1 MSRPALFW
9 VVALALGAAPAAHAQ
24 GVAELSA
31 IRARLQHEADSL
43 QAARRAGPPM
53 DTVRLADG
61 WTLLVNA
68 AARPYAEREVPA
80 ALAAAMREF
89 GGVIS
94 PSAGP
99 VRVRFDSLTL
109 PALEV
114 SFIGAG
120 QGAFAGARRLAAG
133 AIGKLVRAA
142 ARNAAWAEADPALRS
157 WSGGQALETSYADIA
172 LAARIRLARDTGAA
186 VVGCRDGDVAACER
200 ALSAPAGLSEVV
212 RTSLFRYVLER
223 AGGVRRLGDLYAD
236 PSRPVLDR
244 LAGLAGEPRDAMVSE
259 WREQLIGLGALNT
272 RAALVASLGALV
284 VLGLGIWGVRWRHV

>member
-1 MSRPALFW
+1 MSSRALFCAA
-9 VVALALGAAPAAHAQ
+9 VLAFGVPATGRAQDVAQLQ
-24 GVAELSA
+24 A
-31 IRARLQHEADSL
+31 IRIRLQHEADSL
-43 QAARRAGPPM
+43 QAARRAGPPL

-89 GGVIS
+89 GTVIS

-114 SFIGAG
+114 SFVGAG
-120 QGAFAGARRLAAG
+120 QGAFAGARRLEAG

-157 WSGGQALETSYADIA
+157 WSGGQALETSYAEIA
-172 LAARIRLARDTGAA
+172 PAARIRLGRDTGTA
-186 VVGCRDGDVAACER
+186 VIGCRSGTLSACER
-200 ALSAPAGLSEVV
+200 ALATPGGLSEVV
-212 RTSLFRYVLER
+212 RTSLFRYALER

-244 LAGLAGEPRDAMVSE
+244 LAAIAGEPRDQLVAE
-259 WREQLIGLGALNT
+259 WRAQVVGLGALT
-272 RAALVASLGALV
+272 GRAAIVAALGAF
-284 VLGLGIWGVRWRHV
+284 VLAGLGFWGVRWRHV